1 MILKKEKEKEKSVA
15 LVPRSRPQGCAGRHA
30 PGLVIG
36 GRSLTDAVECCR
48 AALQSLFHTAL
59 AGTLYFE
66 GKVLSAFARDPA
78 ARRAHSGLAVM
89 TGQLAQH
96 YGVVDERGARCDGG
110 GGEVIEVSMIRTA

>member
-1 MILKKEKEKEKSVA
+1 VL
-15 LVPRSRPQGCAGRHA
+15 
-30 PGLVIG
+30 PG
-36 GRSLTDAVECCR
+36 CR

-110 GGEVIEVSMIRTA
+110 GGRGVMEVSMIRTG